1 MKFNKHKLKRV
12 AVLVG
17 PLMLVAGTAL
27 ASGSG
32 IGLMDDWSN
41 NWGHIAQGAGFAA
54 TGCGLL
60 GILHHIHSGS
70 WSGGLSHLGITF
82 AGGVAVMDYPVLS
95 PQLGGLAAALIHPAA
110 AIVSHP
116 ATHAAIHAVG
126 RL

>member
-82 AGGVAVMDYPVLS
+82 AGGVAIMDYPTLS
-95 PQLGGLAAALIHPAA
+95 PELGGTAAALIHSAA
-110 AIVSHP
+110 NHP
-116 ATHAAIHAVG
+116 ATPAVIHA
-126 RL
+126 